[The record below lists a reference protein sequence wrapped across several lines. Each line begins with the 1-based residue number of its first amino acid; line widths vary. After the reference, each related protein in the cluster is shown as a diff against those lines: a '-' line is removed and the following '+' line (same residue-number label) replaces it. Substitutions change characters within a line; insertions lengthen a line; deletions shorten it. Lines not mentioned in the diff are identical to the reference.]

1 MNKLFIY
8 TYKHINI
15 EKLAD
20 NVVAADFSYLIFNKI
35 IDNAKKKRKKLK
47 YLIN

>member
-1 MNKLFIY
+1 MKKLFIY

-20 NVVAADFSYLIFNKI
+20 NVVAADFSYLIFNKV
-35 IDNAKKKRKKLK
+35 IDNAKKKKNNRKK
-47 YLIN
+47 Y

>member
-1 MNKLFIY
+1 MFIY

-35 IDNAKKKRKKLK
+35 IDNAKKIKTEKN
-47 YLIN
+47 IEIFN